1 MLAIPPSP
9 LQSLEAVCGQWLSF
23 ACLNETL
30 SMFQQRVTGRE
41 ETTAQPQQ
49 LPALLHTVPNLEKH
63 LYMLTYHNNVTVI
76 YLLQTNVNIHIA
88 SEMAYIYLEPHVSQT
103 I

>member
-76 YLLQTNVNIHIA
+76 YLLQI
-88 SEMAYIYLEPHVSQT
+88 
-103 I
+103 